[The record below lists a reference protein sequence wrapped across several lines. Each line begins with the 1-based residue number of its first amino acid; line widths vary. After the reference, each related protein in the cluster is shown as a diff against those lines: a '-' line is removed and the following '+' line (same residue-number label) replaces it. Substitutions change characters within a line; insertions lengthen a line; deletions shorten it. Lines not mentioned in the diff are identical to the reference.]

1 MFGQHLI
8 IVTLNVVVVIVGLI
22 LKVQWHLLR
31 IIIANEDRLDK
42 VHVQRHVF
50 FTYLL
55 LLVLHRLL
63 KHLAELV
70 S

>member
-8 IVTLNVVVVIVGLI
+8 IVTLNVIVVIVGLI